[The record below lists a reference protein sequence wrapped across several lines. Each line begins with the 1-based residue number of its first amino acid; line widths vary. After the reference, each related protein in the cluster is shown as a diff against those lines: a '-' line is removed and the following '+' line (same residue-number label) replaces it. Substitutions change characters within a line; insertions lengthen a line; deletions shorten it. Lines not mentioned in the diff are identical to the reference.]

1 MDRKTILAVV
11 ISVVIIVGSMILQPV
26 LFPPKPVA
34 PGTTQSSVPKP
45 AATESGQGAQ
55 VTPAATPQPAEAQV
69 PTQAP
74 AAAPGAQTLTG
85 PGKVVPLP
93 ESAPP
98 TSQPRTI
105 ERETDLYTLTF
116 SSSGATLSSVKLKK
130 YKNLDGTLVE
140 MELLPK
146 TETAGT
152 LPFAIAFGD
161 YKAEQVAVPFTLAE
175 RSDSKQST
183 FDFSRTFLSPTGV
196 PFTLHKTYLFDKDEY
211 LFELRVTIENSVN
224 DFPALD
230 FGGFAYTL
238 TMGPQIGPT
247 YKKLDNTHDFRNYAF
262 YADGKRQ
269 DPKVGMGQ
277 VKELDKHVTWAGIVG
292 KYFTAIAVLDAT
304 NYSLVYDSR
313 KIADGFDH
321 SAISFQRPVLKSAK
335 TTDTYRFY
343 MGPMKKEILA
353 NYNDSA
359 RNAFG
364 ISGLHADEVVTS
376 SPLIGWLATLMK
388 YVLDFFYILI
398 PNYGIA
404 IILLTILTKVVF
416 LPLTFKSSESMAKM
430 ATLNPKMTEI
440 RARLKDKPDKMNQE
454 IAELY
459 KREKINPLS
468 GCLPLL
474 LQMPI
479 FFALYNLL
487 QSHFELRG
495 ALFIPGWITDLSAP
509 ESILT
514 FPFAIPLVG
523 WTALRLLPLLMVASQ
538 ILSSKFTQ
546 PSGAPQQGGGQA
558 KLFAYALPIVFLFIL
573 YDMASGLVLYWT
585 VQNIL
590 STAQQVYIN
599 RLRKKKEEA
608 AGQIPVI
615 VKASVKTSEKSG
627 VRTGK

>member
-1 MDRKTILAVV
+1 MDSKTILAVV
-11 ISVVIIVGSMILQPV
+11 ISVVIIVASMVLTPV
-26 LFPPKPVA
+26 LFPPKPTV
-34 PGTTQSSVPKP
+34 PETTQSSAPKP
-45 AATESGQGAQ
+45 AATEGGQGAQ
-55 VTPAATPQPAEAQV
+55 VTQAPAPQPAQAQAAQ
-69 PTQAP
+69 QAP
-74 AAAPGAQTLTG
+74 AATSALTAAVT
-85 PGKVVPLP
+85 GKVVPLP

-98 TSQPRTI
+98 SSQPRSI
-105 ERETDLYTLTF
+105 ERDTDLYTLTF

-130 YKNLDGTLVE
+130 YKNLDGTPVE

-161 YKAEQVAVPFTLAE
+161 YKAEQLNVPFVLTE
-175 RSDSKQST
+175 RSDAKQST

-230 FGGFAYTL
+230 FNGFAYTL
-238 TMGPQIGPT
+238 TLGPQIGPH
-247 YKKLDNTHDFRNYAF
+247 YVKLDNTHDSRNYAF

-277 VKELDKHVTWAGIVG
+277 VKELDKKVTWAGIVG

-304 NYSLVYDSR
+304 DYKLVYDSR

-335 TTDTYRFY
+335 TTDTFRFY

-359 RNAFG
+359 KNAFG

-376 SPLIGWLATLMK
+376 SILIGWLATLMK
-388 YVLDFFYILI
+388 YILDFFYLLI

-440 RARLKDKPDKMNQE
+440 RTRLKGKPDKMNQE

-474 LQMPI
+474 LQMPV

-495 ALFIPGWITDLSAP
+495 AMFIPGWIPDLSAP
-509 ESILT
+509 EFILT

-546 PSGAPQQGGGQA
+546 PSGAPQQGGAQA

-573 YDMASGLVLYWT
+573 YDMPSGLVLYWT

-599 RLRKKKEEA
+599 RLRKRKEEES
-608 AGQIPVI
+608 GQTPVV
-615 VKASVKTSEKSG
+615 VKASVKTGEKSG
-627 VRTGK
+627 IRTGK